1 MSHQWIMTGV
11 YKYFSGFSGEVYL
24 NISPAPEKYYLSDT
38 SPAPEKPGKYLKTP
52 FPRRR
57 SIYTH
62 FSGAGEVLIYTYLAP
77 ERPEKPEKYLY
88 TPIMTLKYKEQS
100 LRGNENQNR
109 RGLVSWS

>member
-52 FPRRR
+52 FQRRR
-57 SIYTH
+57 SINTLFRRRRSAYIHLFGT
-62 FSGAGEVLIYTYLAP
+62 GEAGEVFIYTRLTVP
-77 ERPEKPEKYLY
+77 
-88 TPIMTLKYKEQS
+88 S
-100 LRGNENQNR
+100 C
-109 RGLVSWS
+109 GLVGSRKLLHINFIRAVML